1 MMTVRFASS
10 RSALAGLIVAVS
22 LTQLGCAAP
31 LRLTTA
37 SHVAAPSQ
45 LELTGAQTDSV
56 IVQVRYFS
64 FSPTVSVVA
73 WTRGSGYGLRGWIRG
88 DGSLVMDHRVYVS
101 TYYHPTVRSFPW
113 ASIPSRPLFM
123 TGISRDDYACYFGK
137 SCSPFETFGAFIPDK
152 VLRPS
157 RNSIP
162 VTFYAYDGREIV
174 VTVHHQLID
183 AYLATVDSVSA
194 ELSRRNGAIPQGM

>member
-1 MMTVRFASS
+1 MTVYFAPS
-10 RSALAGLIVAVS
+10 RSVLASLMVAVS
-22 LTQLGCAAP
+22 LTQLLACAAP
-31 LRLTTA
+31 LRLTTG
-37 SHVAAPSQ
+37 SHAAPSH
-45 LELTGAQTDSV
+45 LETTGAPGDSV

-101 TYYHPTVRSFPW
+101 TYYHPAVRSFPW

-123 TGISRDDYACYFGK
+123 TGISRDDYACYFGE

-152 VLRPS
+152 VLRPG
-157 RNSIP
+157 RDNIP
-162 VTFYAYDGREIV
+162 VTFYAYDGRELV
-174 VTVHHQLID
+174 VTVQQQLID
-183 AYLATVDSVSA
+183 AYLVTVDSVSA
-194 ELSRRNGAIPQGM
+194 ELRRRSEAIPQGM